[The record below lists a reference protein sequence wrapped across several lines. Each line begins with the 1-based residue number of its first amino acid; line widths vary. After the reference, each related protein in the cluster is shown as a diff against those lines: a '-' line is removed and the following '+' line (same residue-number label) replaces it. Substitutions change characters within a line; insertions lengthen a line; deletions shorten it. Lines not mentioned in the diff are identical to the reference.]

1 MLTLKKEVSMNIK
14 ELRKKAIKRYE
25 NGESPKETYQ
35 NFGKVRTLFINSLS
49 ILYVIE
55 KLTEN

>member
-1 MLTLKKEVSMNIK
+1 MNEK
-14 ELRKKAIKRYE
+14 ELRKQAIKRYE
-25 NGESPKETYQ
+25 NGEFAKGIYRCL
-35 NFGKVRTLFINSLS
+35 GKVRTLFINSLS